1 MNQRNL
7 LIGFVA
13 VGVFLLSSIFNG
25 SFTAA
30 KTSTDKTSTTKS
42 APAAAAPAGSVGSA
56 GMCGA
61 DSAAGTNADPSFYDL
76 AVKSVE
82 GEPVKLSNYKG
93 NVALVV
99 NTASRCGYT
108 SQYKDLQ
115 AIFEK
120 YKDQGFVVLGFP
132 SNDFG
137 GQEPG
142 TNKDIKTFCET
153 NFNVKFPLF
162 EKAPVTGKDIQP
174 AFQYLT
180 TKSATTG
187 PVQWNFEKFMVDRNG
202 KVVGRFK
209 SKVSP
214 TSKDLVALLEEK
226 LKEKSTCTS
235 SN

>member
-1 MNQRNL
+1 MKRTSVILGLAVTFAIAPFNL
-7 LIGFVA
+7 AFA
-13 VGVFLLSSIFNG
+13 
-25 SFTAA
+25 
-30 KTSTDKTSTTKS
+30 
-42 APAAAAPAGSVGSA
+42 SA
-56 GMCGA
+56 GTCGA
-61 DSAAGTNADPSFYDL
+61 DTASSASFYDL
-76 AVKSVE
+76 KVKSVE
-82 GEPVKLSNYKG
+82 GEAVNLSAYKG
-93 NVALVV
+93 KVALVV

-115 AIFEK
+115 AVYAK
-120 YKDQGFVVLGFP
+120 YKDQGLVVLGFP

-142 TNKDIKTFCET
+142 TNKDIKAFCET

-162 EKAPVTGKDIQP
+162 EKAPVTGKEIQP

-180 TKSATTG
+180 ANSATTG
-187 PVQWNFEKFMVDRNG
+187 PVEWNFEKFLVDRNG

-214 TSKDLVALLEEK
+214 TAKEVSSLIETK

-235 SN
+235 SI

>member
-1 MNQRNL
+1 MKSTSATL
-7 LIGFVA
+7 GFA
-13 VGVFLLSSIFNG
+13 VTILFSAIF
-25 SFTAA
+25 
-30 KTSTDKTSTTKS
+30 S
-42 APAAAAPAGSVGSA
+42 ATIVIAPYNDAFA
-56 GMCGA
+56 T
-61 DSAAGTNADPSFYDL
+61 AGTCGVDTASQDSFYDL
-76 AVKSVE
+76 KVKSVE
-82 GEPVKLSNYKG
+82 GDAVNLSTYKG
-93 NVALVV
+93 KVALVV

-115 AIFEK
+115 AVFAK
-120 YKDQGFVVLGFP
+120 YKDQGLVVLGFP

-162 EKAPVTGKDIQP
+162 EKAPVTGKEIQP

-180 TKSATTG
+180 ANSATTG
-187 PVQWNFEKFMVDRNG
+187 PVEWNFEKFLVDRNG

-209 SKVSP
+209 SKISP
-214 TSKDLVALLEEK
+214 TAKEISSLIEAK

-235 SN
+235 SI